1 MKISGREVVF
11 GNDGSF
17 ATVMTIEEPVVVAM
31 GRSRLEA
38 IKKLIDKL
46 AR

>member
-1 MKISGREVVF
+1 MKISGREVAF
-11 GNDGSF
+11 GNDDGF
-17 ATVMTIEEPVVVAM
+17 ATVQTVEEPIVVAM

-46 AR
+46 SR